1 MVQPLNVGRE
11 PPGHKDEAYMRTA
24 LEEAARAGALG
35 EVPVG
40 ALVVDCHGT
49 VLARACNLRESIVDP
64 TGHAEVLA
72 IREAARVT
80 GSWRLGNAT
89 LYVTKEPCPMC
100 AGAIV
105 NARIRRVVFG
115 CLDEKGGAV
124 LSLFRLLDDER
135 LNHRVQVTSGV
146 LAEEGR
152 KLLQDFFRARR
163 E

>member
-1 MVQPLNVGRE
+1 MVQPLNAGCE
-11 PPGHKDEAYMRTA
+11 PLGHKDETYMRVA

-40 ALVVDCHGT
+40 ALVVDCRGSII
-49 VLARACNLRESIVDP
+49 ARACNLRESIVDP
-64 TGHAEVLA
+64 TAHAEVLA
-72 IREAARVT
+72 LREAARAI
-80 GSWRLGNAT
+80 GSWRLERAT

-100 AGAIV
+100 AGAIL
-105 NARIRRVVFG
+105 NARVGRVVFG
-115 CLDEKGGAV
+115 CADEKGGAV
-124 LSLFRLLDDER
+124 VSLFRLLDDER
-135 LNHRVQVTSGV
+135 LNHRAQVTSGV